1 MRAGESCWVAGFG
14 SFYDASTITNANA
27 SILEPDIYG
36 YENRFGEIETKTI
49 ADRDCRRSKVSSSGF
64 RYGQM
69 FCSGSFTINYGI
81 SIIPG
86 PRDYKSNC
94 FSTQMT
100 DVC

>member
-1 MRAGESCWVAGFG
+1 MRAGESCWLAGFG

-36 YENRFGEIETKTI
+36 YESRFGEIETKTI

-69 FCSGSFTINYGI
+69 FCSGSFSIENRLI
-81 SIIPG
+81 SEKFQIFIKPE
-86 PRDYKSNC
+86 C
-94 FSTQMT
+94 HF
-100 DVC
+100 

>member
-49 ADRDCRRSKVSSSGF
+49 ADRDCRRSNVSSSGF

-69 FCSGSFTINYGI
+69 FCSGSFTIMNLNIEFQYFLGREI
-81 SIIPG
+81 TKVTVFRP
-86 PRDYKSNC
+86 K
-94 FSTQMT
+94 
-100 DVC
+100 